1 MCQNA
6 RFAVGHVCLVCAQ
19 ASEVGGRA
27 FCCSESCCNAVRL
40 EEQVVSW
47 NINASLQE
55 VDAYSA
61 RGQFT
66 QLDQKVGHFSG
77 IWLNEVGRDRQA
89 REGQGCDCRQTHVG
103 MQGLTAVRIAV
114 KTLLGY
120 QEMDFREWKIQSRAW
135 T

>member
-1 MCQNA
+1 MYA
-6 RFAVGHVCLVCAQ
+6 WSAHKQ
-19 ASEVGGRA
+19 AKSAGEHFV
-27 FCCSESCCNAVRL
+27 
-40 EEQVVSW
+40 VVSPVVTQFVW
-47 NINASLQE
+47 RSKSSAGISMRVFERSQ

-103 MQGLTAVRIAV
+103 MQGLTAVRIVV